1 MGVLVVEVLLQWERP
16 NSCELYLTF
25 FSRTNHHFLPTTPSH
40 RALQPILR
48 MFHHTVVVDQRSK
61 RMRHFSNNRQPYHQE
76 VVSVLQRVNSHIL
89 ECSSPLQRE

>member
-1 MGVLVVEVLLQWERP
+1 
-16 NSCELYLTF
+16 
-25 FSRTNHHFLPTTPSH
+25 
-40 RALQPILR
+40 